1 MTPMLIIQFLVLTFV
16 VSGVIIFALKKT
28 MYDSTQG
35 AVNRLNK
42 ETEDVRAKQT
52 ELNEKIKLANEE
64 LQKRQ
69 KEADALVAKMKEQA
83 EEKAKEERE
92 KLLTKARQESEEIIA
107 KAQAT
112 KDAVRRTLEKELDVK
127 AVDVTITIL
136 GEVLSQK
143 AKNALHECL
152 ITEFIEELDKVDMGV
167 ITQNLSEAEVV
178 TATALDKKLKEKL
191 SELLKTKMKKDIAI
205 KNLEDPKIIS
215 GAVLRFGSLRLD
227 GSLQN
232 FVRQA
237 GVHLRE
243 KIEKSA

>member
-42 ETEDVRAKQT
+42 ETEDVRAKQA
-52 ELNEKIKLANEE
+52 ELNEKIKQANEE

-92 KLLTKARQESEEIIA
+92 KLLNKARQEGEEIIA

-112 KDAVRRTLEKELDVK
+112 KDAVRRTIEKEMDIK
-127 AVDVTITIL
+127 AVDVTISIL
-136 GEVLSQK
+136 GEVLSQR
-143 AKNALHECL
+143 AKEALHECL
-152 ITEFIEELDKVDMGV
+152 FLEFVDELQKVDMSV
-167 ITQNLSEAEVV
+167 ITQDINEAEVV

-191 SELLKTKMKKDIAI
+191 SDVLKTKMKKEINI
-205 KNLEDPKIIS
+205 KNVEDPKVIS
-215 GAVLRFGSLRLD
+215 GAILRFGSLRLD
-227 GSLQN
+227 GSMQN
-232 FVRQA
+232 FIRQA